1 MFKFINKINLD
12 EVLDCYKKIESGIQW
27 TDYGHKG
34 RQAGVQYCPEENYWE
49 SAVGKNKG
57 NGLVYTELN
66 PYFKDTIFED
76 IIKQYNLHRTRLMWV
91 GPYACYTMHKDDN
104 PRIHVPII
112 TNPSCY
118 FLFKSGMLK
127 YLEPGFVWWV
137 DTRRHHTFI
146 NCSDQ
151 ERLHLVGVV
160 EK

>member
-1 MFKFINKINLD
+1 MFKFINKINLI
-12 EVLDCYKKIESGIQW
+12 EVLDCYKKIESGIRW

-34 RQAGVQYCPEENYWE
+34 RQAGIQYRHEEDHWE

-57 NGLVYTELN
+57 DGLLYTELN
-66 PYFKDTIFED
+66 PYFENTIFED
-76 IIKQYNLHRTRLMWV
+76 IIKQYNLYRARLMWV
-91 GPYACYTMHKDDN
+91 GPYACYTMHKDDH

-112 TNPSCY
+112 TNPDCY
-118 FLFKSGMLK
+118 FLFKSGMPK
-127 YLEPGFVWWV
+127 YLEPGLVWWV
-137 DTRRHHTFI
+137 DTRKPHTFI